1 MSARNAGGGGTS
13 GNVAAGAAA
22 RAGQGTRP
30 LKRGRGEDTA
40 VVDSVPDS
48 SGGGGGG
55 SGAGMANGPATDST
69 GPQKRQAPAHDPAPF
84 ECPCDAAEYDCQKR
98 APARSACACKRLLCR
113 KCAGV
118 VASLP
123 HAAACDL
130 CGALDQ
136 GPFEVADFPRDV
148 GVLATLMA
156 KLPSPATLC
165 VGLLRHVWADGS
177 EAVGGSYLP
186 PIPNAHSLSSRHHHA
201 LVVCCK
207 PAVAAEPLAPSA
219 PWRALISPR
228 STAAWMLPAT

>member
-13 GNVAAGAAA
+13 GNVAAGAVT

-40 VVDSVPDS
+40 VVDSAPGS

-55 SGAGMANGPATDST
+55 SGAGVANAPPTDST
-69 GPQKRQAPAHDPAPF
+69 GPQKRHAPAHDPAPF

-98 APARSACACKRLLCR
+98 APVRSACACKRLLCR

-123 HAAACDL
+123 HAATCDL
-130 CGALDQ
+130 CGAPDQ

-165 VGLLRHVWADGS
+165 VGLLRHGC
-177 EAVGGSYLP
+177 VGRCQRGCRRLLIASHSKCPFPFFTP
-186 PIPNAHSLSSRHHHA
+186 PSCPCGL
-201 LVVCCK
+201 L
-207 PAVAAEPLAPSA
+207 
-219 PWRALISPR
+219 
-228 STAAWMLPAT
+228 